1 MAACCACCPLHIS
14 PTHTSTTLLAYEGL
28 LLCEQRLQHGGLLR
42 LLLHLSLLE
51 GHHGLRHGGG
61 GSTMAGLV
69 GSTWGGGGRAT
80 TDCDIGEVDHGRVVT
95 WKAQHGCQ
103 DSSMHGGSGM
113 AVKRA

>member
-14 PTHTSTTLLAYEGL
+14 PTHTTTTLLAYEGL

-61 GSTMAGLV
+61 
-69 GSTWGGGGRAT
+69 
-80 TDCDIGEVDHGRVVT
+80 VDHGRVGRLNMGGGRPGHHRLRHRGGRPWQSCYLEGST
-95 WKAQHGCQ
+95 WMSGLQHAWRVR
-103 DSSMHGGSGM
+103 HGS
-113 AVKRA
+113 